1 MTLAAQIFVA
11 LIAVLHVDSLGLEM
25 FLWTTP
31 RGHVPTH

>member
-1 MTLAAQIFVA
+1 MTLAGRIFVA
-11 LIAVLHVDSLGLEM
+11 LIAVLHVDILVLEM